1 MPSNESKSG
10 TVRSRNHEDEIR
22 LAQNPALSTQI
33 EEVSLLQ
40 STQENHKSNPL
51 NQINSPEQLEIDH
64 VGRKYYKYG
73 STKKETQRDTHRA
86 ATVCHVSK
94 QLP

>member
-10 TVRSRNHEDEIR
+10 SEIQKSRRRNPSGTKSCLVDTNRGSFTVAVN
-22 LAQNPALSTQI
+22 TG
-33 EEVSLLQ
+33 
-40 STQENHKSNPL
+40 NHKSSPL
-51 NQINSPEQLEIDH
+51 NQINSPKQLEIHH
-64 VGRKYYKYG
+64 VRRKYYKYG
-73 STKKETQRDTHRA
+73 SMKKDTQRDTHRA